1 MSRTT
6 HLQRFL
12 DAQSAVFD
20 DVLTELAAGRKR
32 THWMWFVFPQLK
44 GLGRSETARHY
55 GLQGRDEA
63 AAYWRHPILGPRL
76 AQCAQLV
83 LDTANKSTHD
93 IFGSPDDLKLRSCVT
108 LFDAVAPE
116 AGVFR
121 AILDRFYDGEVDKAT
136 IDLLS

>member
-1 MSRTT
+1 MSPSTD
-6 HLQRFL
+6 LQRFL
-12 DAQSAVFD
+12 DAQSSVFD

-44 GLGRSETARHY
+44 ELGRSQTARHY
-55 GLQGRDEA
+55 GLRDRDEA
-63 AAYWRHPILGPRL
+63 ATYWRHPILGARL
-76 AQCAQLV
+76 LQCAELV
-83 LDTANKSTHD
+83 LDTADKSAHD

-121 AILDRFYDGEVDKAT
+121 KILDCFYDGEADKAT